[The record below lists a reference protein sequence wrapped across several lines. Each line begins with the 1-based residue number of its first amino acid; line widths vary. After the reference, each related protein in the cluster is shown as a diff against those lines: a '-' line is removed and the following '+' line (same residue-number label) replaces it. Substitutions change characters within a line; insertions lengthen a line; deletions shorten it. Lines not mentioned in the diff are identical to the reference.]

1 MKSSLS
7 IEERFGKYY
16 TKIKAK
22 NFLSKQVSGE
32 IKEEKKKII
41 QIIQSFEDH
50 FSPDSVNLENLSFL
64 SSIKSPDAKFT
75 IKLKEESGN
84 EDQTK
89 TDFLNDI
96 NVIDF
101 KDNYFIEPIIT
112 SNNNSEKNREKRKND
127 ILEDVEEKVKQKNI
141 IIKALIYFNKDN
153 VENNIEN
160 FNKRI
165 PDYYKSKSE
174 EDIKFEKNVYI
185 KIEDRIR
192 EYLNKY
198 KSDKLSLLR
207 DFENNYLVRI
217 LNFQKKSENYKFLGI
232 KSIILGI
239 INLVNDL
246 IGKEYWKTLE
256 DSQKDKDN
264 KEELM
269 IEIFKKYETMKKI
282 CILLEKDFGVFLEN
296 FKESNNNN
304 KFELKLSDLFS
315 DLFWDYVFRI
325 KEINLNFTN
334 YYNNDKI
341 TEKMYYIMGN
351 IIQILFSIDL
361 PYKKLAGEIFNITC
375 IKQEKIYLMDYIIKY
390 KNPLINNI
398 SIDKNNTEKNKLSNS
413 SSFDK
418 IIIINKIT
426 NIDDDER
433 DNKTETKSN
442 SKEDDCDNII
452 IDKEKLNSNLDSD
465 VINKNKI
472 MDNNDDLKLTKSLSA
487 EPNNELGGGHKFSER
502 NSLEEVYNYIL
513 YGESEK
519 KKQKKRHKKRR
530 KNKNNSLNE
539 EINEEKNDED
549 QIDPIV
555 EDYKNFINDIN
566 KDDNVYIK
574 KIKPNINKEW
584 IHFISTLD

>member
-351 IIQILFSIDL
+351 IIQILFSIDF

-398 SIDKNNTEKNKLSNS
+398 NIDKNNIEKNKLSNS

-465 VINKNKI
+465 IINKNKI

-487 EPNNELGGGHKFSER
+487 EPNNELGGGRKFSER

-539 EINEEKNDED
+539 EINEEKNDGD